1 METKKKAG
9 LVILILS
16 LAVLT
21 LLARIYHEPA
31 YPPITRGIHL
41 PGVSTISKLKR

>member
-31 YPPITRGIHL
+31 YPPITRGIHH
-41 PGVSTISKLKR
+41 LKVKKVIE